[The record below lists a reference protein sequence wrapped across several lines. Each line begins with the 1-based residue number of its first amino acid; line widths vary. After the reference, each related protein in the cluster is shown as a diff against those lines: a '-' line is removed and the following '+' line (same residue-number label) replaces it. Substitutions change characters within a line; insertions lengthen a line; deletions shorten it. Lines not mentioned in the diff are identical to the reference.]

1 MCPEANVLINAA
13 IKIAKERK
21 SSVLASNAVH
31 HRIDS
36 LTSIV
41 ALTAILGSNIF
52 SNISWLDPVGG
63 LLVSIMVIRAGWGN
77 TGNALLEIA
86 DVSID
91 EEVKHNV
98 GRAAKEAL
106 TANPINDAV
115 SGQGTP
121 HRENF
126 TIGQVSGI
134 KAGQSY
140 LVEVDV
146 KVPEDVTIKETRP
159 IEKLVRERVGA
170 NVRGVRRVKV
180 SFHAATES
188 PNFVDD
194 FVGPMKSS
202 VGGQISKE
210 AHNHHTH
217 THSE

>member
-1 MCPEANVLINAA
+1 M
-13 IKIAKERK
+13 
-21 SSVLASNAVH
+21 LASNAVH

-77 TGNALLEIA
+77 TGNALLELA
-86 DVSID
+86 DVAID

-98 GRAAKEAL
+98 GRAAKEAV
-106 TANPINDAV
+106 TINPKDDAAA
-115 SGQGTP
+115 GQGNSY
-121 HRENF
+121 REDIS
-126 TIGQVSGI
+126 IGQVSGI

-140 LVEVDV
+140 LVEVDI
-146 KVPEDVTIKETRP
+146 KVPENMTIKETRP
-159 IEKLVRERVGA
+159 IERLVRERVGA

-180 SFHAATES
+180 NFHAAKEA
-188 PNFVDD
+188 PNFTDD
-194 FVGPMKSS
+194 FVGPNKSS
-202 VGGQISKE
+202 VDSEGSKE

>member
-1 MCPEANVLINAA
+1 M
-13 IKIAKERK
+13 
-21 SSVLASNAVH
+21 LASNAVH

-41 ALTAILGSNIF
+41 ALTAILGSNVF

-77 TGNALLEIA
+77 TGNALLELA
-86 DVSID
+86 DVAID

-98 GRAAKEAL
+98 GRAAKEAV
-106 TANPINDAV
+106 TTNPKDDAAA
-115 SGQGTP
+115 GPGTSY
-121 HRENF
+121 REDIS
-126 TIGQVSGI
+126 IGQVSGI

-146 KVPEDVTIKETRP
+146 KVPENLTIKETRP
-159 IEKLVRERVGA
+159 MEKLVRERIGA

-180 SFHAATES
+180 SFHSANEAPT
-188 PNFVDD
+188 FIDD
-194 FVGPMKSS
+194 FVGPSKGS
-202 VGGQISKE
+202 VDPEGFKE

-217 THSE
+217 THAE